1 MSRYID
7 LLIQGDD
14 LVLDA
19 GRIPLQVDGR
29 ASIAQDIVH
38 MIRDSGLMVTLVAE
52 RDRFRRRDCISQI
65 ELLIEA
71 DVRLV
76 PGTAS
81 VVEQPTGVYRITAQT
96 LAFGSI
102 EVTL

>member
-1 MSRYID
+1 MSRHID

-14 LVLDA
+14 LVIDA

-38 MIRDSGLMVTLVAE
+38 MIRDSGLMVKLVAE

-81 VVEQPTGVYRITAQT
+81 VVEQSVGVYRITAQT
-96 LAFGSI
+96 LAFGNI

>member
-14 LVLDA
+14 LVFDA
-19 GRIPLQVDGR
+19 GRIPQQVDGR

-38 MIRDSGLMVTLVAE
+38 MIRDSGLMVQLVAE
-52 RDRFRRRDCISQI
+52 RDRFRRRDCLSQM
-65 ELLIEA
+65 ELLLEA

-76 PGTAS
+76 PGTA
-81 VVEQPTGVYRITAQT
+81 EIQELDDGHYLITART
-96 LAFGSI
+96 VEFGPI